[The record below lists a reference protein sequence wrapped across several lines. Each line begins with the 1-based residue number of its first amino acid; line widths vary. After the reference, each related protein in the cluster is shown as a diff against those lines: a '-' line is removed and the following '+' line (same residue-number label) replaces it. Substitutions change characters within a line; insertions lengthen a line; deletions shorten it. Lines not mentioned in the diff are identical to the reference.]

1 MDRGDDLGTRA
12 DALMEGLSA
21 DRGRLTAIPSAV
33 VPYARAEPHLR
44 FHPEQDPREARGPLV
59 TRPEPLRPSGIP
71 LTVTPGDTGPGC
83 EPATDGPACLREGR
97 ASEPAFVASGGPPPL
112 VNGPAKAVPDERAK
126 AADSAGGAA

>member
-12 DALMEGLSA
+12 DALMDGLIA
-21 DRGRLTAIPSAV
+21 DLERLTAIPSAV

-44 FHPEQDPREARGPLV
+44 LQPEQHPGEARGPLV
-59 TRPEPLRPSGIP
+59 TRPESPRPSGIP

-83 EPATDGPACLREGR
+83 EHAADSPACLREGR
-97 ASEPAFVASGGPPPL
+97 ASEPAFVASGGSPPL
-112 VNGPAKAVPDERAK
+112 VNGPAK